1 MKGKVIAIAN
11 QKGGCAKTTTAVN
24 LAAALTRYGKKV
36 AIIDADPQG
45 SCTASLGYVQPDD
58 LKVTLANIMTDIV
71 NEEGIDLGEGILHHK
86 EGMDLIPANIELAG
100 LEVALIN
107 VMSRELILKAY
118 VEEIRYYYDY
128 ILIDCMPSLGMLT
141 INALVAADSVIIPV
155 QTSYLPVKGLEQLL
169 STISKVRRQL
179 NKHLKVEGILLTMVD
194 MRTVYTRDMI
204 VKVHEIYGQDPKVG
218 TFAGYIPRSVRAEE
232 TCSEGVSI
240 FKYRPDCKIARAYL
254 GVAKEVLDHDAEEE
268 TRGED

>member
-107 VMSRELILKAY
+107 VMSLSLIH
-118 VEEIRYYYDY
+118 I
-128 ILIDCMPSLGMLT
+128 
-141 INALVAADSVIIPV
+141 
-155 QTSYLPVKGLEQLL
+155 
-169 STISKVRRQL
+169 
-179 NKHLKVEGILLTMVD
+179 
-194 MRTVYTRDMI
+194 
-204 VKVHEIYGQDPKVG
+204 
-218 TFAGYIPRSVRAEE
+218 
-232 TCSEGVSI
+232 
-240 FKYRPDCKIARAYL
+240 
-254 GVAKEVLDHDAEEE
+254 
-268 TRGED
+268 

>member
-1 MKGKVIAIAN
+1 MCKIISIAN
-11 QKGGCAKTTTAVN
+11 QKGGVGKTTTAVN
-24 LAAALTRYGKKV
+24 LGIGLAKEGKKV
-36 AIIDADPQG
+36 LLIDADPQG

-141 INALVAADSVIIPV
+141 INALVAADSVIILV

-169 STISKVRRQL
+169 
-179 NKHLKVEGILLTMVD
+179 
-194 MRTVYTRDMI
+194 
-204 VKVHEIYGQDPKVG
+204 
-218 TFAGYIPRSVRAEE
+218 
-232 TCSEGVSI
+232 
-240 FKYRPDCKIARAYL
+240 
-254 GVAKEVLDHDAEEE
+254 
-268 TRGED
+268 